1 MAYQTCYRRRACK
14 FFSNLSGGII
24 SSIAAA
30 DASSTKIEFVWIY
43 HDMVSA
49 IVERVEFCNNEI
61 LLAGRYLDEI
71 IINSVLRKA
80 NSLRI
85 IVLYSKAV

>member
-1 MAYQTCYRRRACK
+1 
-14 FFSNLSGGII
+14 
-24 SSIAAA
+24 
-30 DASSTKIEFVWIY
+30 
-43 HDMVSA
+43 MVSA

>member
-14 FFSNLSGGII
+14 FFSNLSGAII

-30 DASSTKIEFVWIY
+30 FSSTKIEFVWIY
-43 HDMVSA
+43 HDMVYA

-85 IVLYSKAV
+85 IVLYSKPV